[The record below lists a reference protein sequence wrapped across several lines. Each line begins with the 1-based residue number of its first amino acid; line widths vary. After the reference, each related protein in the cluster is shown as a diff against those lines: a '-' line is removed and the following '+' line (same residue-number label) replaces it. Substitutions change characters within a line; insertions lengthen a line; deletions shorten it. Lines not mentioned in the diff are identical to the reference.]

1 MGDNKNNKNKTK
13 YSGRNL
19 GKEEEFKG
27 FYNINKNNKNKIQYP
42 TRNLGE
48 EKSLQNKNNKNKIE
62 YSGRNLG
69 KEEEFKGIY
78 KIKDNKKKIQQN
90 KKNTKQRNMGGI
102 VGKQKKIDADG
113 SGTITAKDF
122 KLLRD
127 GNKFVARQYGGK
139 IGK

>member
-1 MGDNKNNKNKTK
+1 MGD
-13 YSGRNL
+13 
-19 GKEEEFKG
+19 
-27 FYNINKNNKNKIQYP
+27 
-42 TRNLGE
+42 
-48 EKSLQNKNNKNKIE
+48 NKNNKNKIE

-78 KIKDNKKKIQQN
+78 KIKEPVEEIIKADIKKNKNQQNKRQQKKIQQN